1 MRTPSVARS
10 LGTLLAASLVMFTGD
25 PHKMGPFANPPWV
38 KVLAW
43 TVAIIIAV
51 LNVYLLYQTF
61 TAGGGG

>member
-1 MRTPSVARS
+1 
-10 LGTLLAASLVMFTGD
+10 MFTGD
-25 PHKMGPFANPPWV
+25 PHKMGPFANPLWV